1 MTQGQKLGSPTAKG
15 KDRGKGRIIGVFIYL
30 LFLFFG
36 HLIQV
41 LGVSQATENTV
52 VNNIGMN
59 PVFLE
64 PTVYL
69 SMTCATVGNACPL
82 I

>member
-1 MTQGQKLGSPTAKG
+1 M
-15 KDRGKGRIIGVFIYL
+15 
-30 LFLFFG
+30 
-36 HLIQV
+36 

-52 VNNIGMN
+52 LNNIGMN

-69 SMTCATVGNACPL
+69 SMICATVGNACPL

>member
-1 MTQGQKLGSPTAKG
+1 M
-15 KDRGKGRIIGVFIYL
+15 
-30 LFLFFG
+30 
-36 HLIQV
+36 

-52 VNNIGMN
+52 LNNIGMN

-64 PTVYL
+64 PAVYL
-69 SMTCATVGNACPL
+69 SMICATVGNACPL